1 MSALSTIERVGS
13 NKINQSE
20 VDWVIRLVGQPTGQ
34 PNLKKPTTLR
44 GVVGVWN
51 CESSG
56 YIRGRDGACLHA
68 VGFLARSER
77 LEHNQCHGLF
87 LSFTRSSSLAS
98 HSLFCGDGGYPL
110 HIQLIPSERSRHEGT
125 ARECRLPNV

>member
-1 MSALSTIERVGS
+1 MIERVGS

-20 VDWVIRLVGQPTGQ
+20 VDWVIRPVGQPAGP

-51 CESSG
+51 CESSD

-77 LEHNQCHGLF
+77 LEHNQGHGLF
-87 LSFTRSSSLAS
+87 RSFLRFSSLKILPRS
-98 HSLFCGDGGYPL
+98 CG
-110 HIQLIPSERSRHEGT
+110 
-125 ARECRLPNV
+125 

>member
-1 MSALSTIERVGS
+1 MLSHPVQGLHRKAALTTICQQFNFRDVDDRKGWF
-13 NKINQSE
+13 NKTNQSE
-20 VDWVIRLVGQPTGQ
+20 VDWVISL
-34 PNLKKPTTLR
+34 
-44 GVVGVWN
+44 VGVWN

-98 HSLFCGDGGYPL
+98 LSLFCGDGGYPL
-110 HIQLIPSERSRHEGT
+110 HIQ
-125 ARECRLPNV
+125 